1 MLNRFII
8 FFICNIFMVP
18 GFANLIIDMDK
29 YKYSVTLEGSVTVS
43 EFYWAVGCG
52 NNTACNG
59 GQHEFGPAIF
69 VKVVDAQ
76 GKDASIIYANN
87 NYPTCNQ
94 HYPESTRYWSNAEK
108 SSFVQWVNSY
118 LSSSPVYHL
127 YQATDIPPS
136 TIQSYQLMAVYFR
149 CKSPQNGVA
158 LHTQLY
164 PETVTIIN
172 PPPIVG
178 TCSLNSQNLNLNY
191 SSNSLN
197 VNSITQST
205 DLNIS
210 CTSGDANDYQLK
222 LIGTDVTKGRLNFG
236 NGVSAQISING
247 TQVQANGLGIQLNSL
262 TSRSIPIIA
271 TLVGTAS
278 SSGITNANG
287 ILVLDAL

>member
-8 FFICNIFMVP
+8 FFICNIFIVP
-18 GFANLIIDMDK
+18 GFATVIIDMDN
-29 YKYSVTLEGSVTVS
+29 YKNYVILEGSVTISDV
-43 EFYWAVGCG
+43 EWPRGCG
-52 NNTACNG
+52 NNTGCDG
-59 GQHEFGPAIF
+59 GQHTAGPAIAI
-69 VKVVDAQ
+69 KVVDAQ
-76 GKDASIIYANN
+76 GKDIILGYVNN

-94 HYPESTRYWSNAEK
+94 HYSDSPLYWSNAEK
-108 SSFVQWVNSY
+108 ASFVQWVNSY
-118 LSSSPVYHL
+118 LSSSPVY
-127 YQATDIPPS
+127 QAYDIPPS
-136 TIQSYQLMAVYFR
+136 TILSYQLLAVYFR

-158 LHTQLY
+158 LHVQLY

-205 DLNIS
+205 NLNIS
-210 CTSGDANDYQLK
+210 CTSGDVNDYQLK